1 MNELDKKIEILKSI
15 YAIKPKKTIKEL
27 KKMNYCFVKNKTLEE
42 NSSKNYDTS
51 IDNVIGL
58 LNMFLLIEG
67 MLLLG
72 YFNIID
78 GFVSFEMY
86 FMVATIFLLNIY
98 ICFRTKNIIYMLISY
113 IFMYMYIPLCNIDK
127 SVNYLFVS
135 IGIIISLVSIIL
147 TYIYQ
152 KKNYNRKYIITI
164 IFILYILSVLFI
176 QLSF

>member
-15 YAIKPKKTIKEL
+15 YTIKPKKTVKEL
-27 KKMNYCFVKNKTLEE
+27 KKMNYNFVKNKTLEE

-58 LNMFLLIEG
+58 LNVFLLIEG

-78 GFVSFEMY
+78 GLY
-86 FMVATIFLLNIY
+86 FIVATIFLLNTY